1 MDGSDGRISSKSLS
15 VILLRFWFHYFKK
28 CFWKAVWNC
37 LNNWQ
42 FSISRCTPD
51 RYLTIEVKTAESS
64 WNSFRTVQFSVT
76 KNKFNLEYQK
86 YHINEHRKVFSFRK
100 YRNHRSPNRPKSNQM
115 KVQSQSQFEIKL
127 SSPTPASLN
136 LTSQKAAI

>member
-1 MDGSDGRISSKSLS
+1 MVPMDEYPANHYPSFCSGSGFIISRNASERLFETAKITDNFRFPDVHLTGILRLKSKLPNPVETASGLFSFLSQKISSTCK
-15 VILLRFWFHYFKK
+15 IK
-28 CFWKAVWNC
+28 
-37 LNNWQ
+37 
-42 FSISRCTPD
+42 
-51 RYLTIEVKTAESS
+51 
-64 WNSFRTVQFSVT
+64 
-76 KNKFNLEYQK
+76 K

-136 LTSQKAAI
+136 LTSQKTAI